1 MENCTGVACRGIHKS
16 IADEPAIGFYEYY
29 QISFESDDDDDEQEE
44 FGSGRER
51 GVKGHMEGLHSPWG
65 LIGQIKAER
74 GCTHDYLLWNE
85 AWINIL
91 MERADAP
98 RYSKKQKVPVV
109 NGAEGLKNILGDG
122 RGTGKH

>member
-1 MENCTGVACRGIHKS
+1 VESCTGVYCRHLHEDKYN
-16 IADEPAIGFYEYY
+16 EQVIGFYEYY

-44 FGSGRER
+44 FGSRRGR

-85 AWINIL
+85 AWIIIL

-109 NGAEGLKNILGDG
+109 DGAEGLKNILVDG